1 MYMNAHT
8 GNIGCMVN
16 GAGLAMA
23 TMDIIKVR
31 AVLYCTPIQCYAL
44 QQTVLSSD
52 VNNRNTHSYINLTL
66 PSAFIRLFL
75 LVHLPSSRS
84 SLFLY
89 HQSSHPP
96 SLSFF
101 IMPLSHPSHL
111 LLTLSSP
118 PSDTYLS
125 SLTPT
130 SSLLISHPAERRRPS
145 KFPRCRRR
153 SYLQTGGEGLRATE
167 R

>member
-31 AVLYCTPIQCYAL
+31 AVLYCTPIQCYAS

-52 VNNRNTHSYINLTL
+52 VNNRHTHSYINLTL
-66 PSAFIRLFL
+66 PYAFIRSFL

-101 IMPLSHPSHL
+101 TTPLSHPSHL

-145 KFPRCRRR
+145 KLP
-153 SYLQTGGEGLRATE
+153 
-167 R
+167 